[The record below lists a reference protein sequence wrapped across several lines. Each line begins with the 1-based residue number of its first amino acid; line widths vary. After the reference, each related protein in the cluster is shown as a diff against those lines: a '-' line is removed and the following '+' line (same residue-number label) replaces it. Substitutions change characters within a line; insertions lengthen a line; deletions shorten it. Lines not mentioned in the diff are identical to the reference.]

1 MWWELILVLW
11 ILLPL
16 THSLL
21 GPRLHAGLE
30 EQGGHTSDLC
40 PSFPAGAERVIM
52 PVHPLEEGMAGV
64 VFNELEED
72 ALTVPVV
79 S

>member
-1 MWWELILVLW
+1 MTEARGEAVHVFNY
-11 ILLPL
+11 LP
-16 THSLL
+16 
-21 GPRLHAGLE
+21 
-30 EQGGHTSDLC
+30 
-40 PSFPAGAERVIM
+40 